1 MPKTKQIESRM
12 FDFPEPL
19 RPVMALKWGS
29 NLEGSGVRNVNG
41 GVEGLELQKDNKIM
55 LTLLACCGRNHSPS
69 DDSTMCVRLEAVD
82 DNFFD
87 MHDGALEFEGYLYD
101 DDVYRQ
107 TNNDVVHRDGSV
119 QALAVLLQR
128 WYAYC
133 RFPVV
138 SLTQSEDVGAVRH
151 FHFNPG
157 YRLI

>member
-107 TNNDVVHRDGSV
+107 TRTMMSSTAMDPCKRRQCCSNDGMRIAAS
-119 QALAVLLQR
+119 R
-128 WYAYC
+128 
-133 RFPVV
+133 
-138 SLTQSEDVGAVRH
+138 
-151 FHFNPG
+151 
-157 YRLI
+157 

>member
-1 MPKTKQIESRM
+1 
-12 FDFPEPL
+12 
-19 RPVMALKWGS
+19 
-29 NLEGSGVRNVNG
+29 
-41 GVEGLELQKDNKIM
+41 
-55 LTLLACCGRNHSPS
+55 
-69 DDSTMCVRLEAVD
+69 MCVRLEAVD

-101 DDVYRQ
+101 D
-107 TNNDVVHRDGSV
+107 VVHRDGSV
-119 QALAVLLQR
+119 QAMAVLLQR